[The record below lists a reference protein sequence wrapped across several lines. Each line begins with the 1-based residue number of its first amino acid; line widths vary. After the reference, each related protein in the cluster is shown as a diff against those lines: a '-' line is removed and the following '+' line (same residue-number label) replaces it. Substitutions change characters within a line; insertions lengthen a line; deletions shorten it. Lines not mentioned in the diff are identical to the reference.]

1 MLMICLRRNLWT
13 FTVTAVSYI
22 YKNIREN
29 AAAIS
34 VIFYTDYFDTSIKAG
49 GNEYTSKSVYYI

>member
-1 MLMICLRRNLWT
+1 M
-13 FTVTAVSYI
+13 FTVTAVNYI
-22 YKNIREN
+22 KRNLREN

-49 GNEYTSKSVYYI
+49 ANKYTSKSVYYI